1 MKEQIFSMETGMYVL
16 KRLDE
21 LKNELRENHLVVA
34 YQIAESLE
42 DIIEEKMLLLE
53 KQMKDEK

>member
-42 DIIEEKMLLLE
+42 DIIEERMLLLE
-53 KQMKDEK
+53 ELDGK

>member
-34 YQIAESLE
+34 YWIAESLE
-42 DIIEEKMLLLE
+42 NIIEEKMLLLE
-53 KQMKDEK
+53 KHNE